1 MSRDIAAVKRY
12 AKALYEVAREQN
24 LIAKVE
30 EDLRVVSSTIRGSVE
45 LQTLL
50 DHPGISADKK
60 KSVIGALFDGR
71 VEVAVFNTLLLLLE
85 RRREAI
91 LPVLA
96 EHYTNISNKEQG
108 RADAIVTTPIP
119 LTPAEMERVAERFGK
134 LTGKTIRVTGNIDTK
149 LLGGMQVKIG
159 DRLYDGSLS
168 GKLARLQKT
177 LIGSQA

>member
-1 MSRDIAAVKRY
+1 MSRDVAAVKRY

-24 LIAKVE
+24 LVAEVE
-30 EDLRVVSSTIRGSVE
+30 EDLRIVSTTILGSVE
-45 LQTLL
+45 LRTLL
-50 DHPGISADKK
+50 DHPGISAEKK
-60 KSVIGALFDGR
+60 KSVIGTLFGGK
-71 VEVAVFNTLLLLLE
+71 VQVVVFNTLSLLID

-96 EHYTNISNKEQG
+96 ESYTDISNREQS

-119 LTPAEMERVAERFGK
+119 LTPADIERVAERFGM
-134 LTGKTIRVTGNIDTK
+134 LTGKTIRVTGRIDTK

-177 LIGSQA
+177 LMGS